1 MSRDLRVGLSQWRNF
16 LSRCVYYSSLNTALA
31 DSMLQLCPDRDVL
44 SELGGPFDKDAWL
57 AKGGVKGASVMP
69 TPSTSENRHPHPIP
83 PPLTPHDDEELGPS
97 DNEITARRTLEM
109 GMKNLRINAGHPRF
123 FGKSS
128 SVMFLQTAI
137 MLRHEYTGAEMA
149 RLGPEGKKVILPC
162 KRPEFWRAHPV
173 STAFNHSIIC
183 VQRY

>member
-1 MSRDLRVGLSQWRNF
+1 
-16 LSRCVYYSSLNTALA
+16 
-31 DSMLQLCPDRDVL
+31 MLQLCPDRDVL

-57 AKGGVKGASVMP
+57 AKGGVKGTSVMP

-173 STAFNHSIIC
+173 SPAFNHSIIC